1 MATERLSMR
10 QTREILRQ
18 KWLLGRTHR
27 DVARSLRV
35 SVGAVG
41 ATVHRAAVAGLDW
54 PQVAAL
60 TEETLAARLY
70 GERTGVAGP
79 RPQPD
84 CAHLHLEY
92 RERHPDGYGYTQFC
106 DVYRRWLARRALTM
120 RQVHYAGEKLFVDY
134 AGQHPHLLDAATG
147 TPVEVELFVSAL
159 GASSYTYA
167 EATATQQLPDWI
179 ASHTRAFA
187 FYGGVPAAVI
197 PDQLKSAVTTPCRYE
212 PGVQRTYAEL
222 AEHYGT
228 AIVPARPARP
238 RDKAVVEVAVQ
249 IAERWILARLRHE
262 TFFTLAALNER
273 IAELLAALNAKPM
286 RHYGGA
292 SRRDLFERL
301 ERPHLRPLPAEP
313 FEYAD
318 WLKAGVN
325 VDYHI

>member
-84 CAHLHLEY
+84 CAYLHTERRKRGVTLALLHLEY
-92 RERHPDGYGYTQFC
+92 RERHPDGYGYTQFR

-120 RQVHYAGEKLFVDY
+120 RQVHYAGEKMLCFFFF
-134 AGQHPHLLDAATG
+134 QI
-147 TPVEVELFVSAL
+147 S
-159 GASSYTYA
+159 
-167 EATATQQLPDWI
+167 
-179 ASHTRAFA
+179 
-187 FYGGVPAAVI
+187 
-197 PDQLKSAVTTPCRYE
+197 
-212 PGVQRTYAEL
+212 
-222 AEHYGT
+222 
-228 AIVPARPARP
+228 
-238 RDKAVVEVAVQ
+238 KA
-249 IAERWILARLRHE
+249 
-262 TFFTLAALNER
+262 
-273 IAELLAALNAKPM
+273 K
-286 RHYGGA
+286 
-292 SRRDLFERL
+292 
-301 ERPHLRPLPAEP
+301 
-313 FEYAD
+313 
-318 WLKAGVN
+318 
-325 VDYHI
+325 

>member
-41 ATVHRAAVAGLDW
+41 ATVHRAAVAGLEW

-70 GERTGVAGP
+70 SERTGGAGP

-84 CAHLHLEY
+84 CAYLHTERRKRGVTLALLHLEY

-134 AGQHPHLLDAATG
+134 AGQHPRLLDAGTG

-187 FYGGVPAAVI
+187 FYGGVPAPPI
-197 PDQLKSAVTTPCRYE
+197 PHPLQSAGTTPRPHQ
-212 PGVQRTYAEL
+212 PGGPRAPAQPAQHYRTAL
-222 AEHYGT
+222 L
-228 AIVPARPARP
+228 PPPPARP
-238 RDKAVVEVAVQ
+238 R
-249 IAERWILARLRHE
+249 H
-262 TFFTLAALNER
+262 
-273 IAELLAALNAKPM
+273 
-286 RHYGGA
+286 
-292 SRRDLFERL
+292 
-301 ERPHLRPLPAEP
+301 
-313 FEYAD
+313 
-318 WLKAGVN
+318 KAGAR
-325 VDYHI
+325 DAGA